1 MCGLS
6 AEQVSGSRFRRKLK
20 RRFGLTWQ
28 NEELL
33 CSPIIA
39 LAEMFLKSFFLLYTG
54 DRVQSSGG
62 NGFMFII

>member
-28 NEELL
+28 NEEL

-39 LAEMFLKSFFLLYTG
+39 LAEMFLKSFFLPYTG